1 MQKKKIDM
9 AQFCLKYEQIKQNL
23 SPYSRKMIDTFINLF
38 GERIIKV
45 DGIYLRGQ
53 ILCDLDIMYKNID
66 KVSNDKLKEDLIKL
80 KNMINNNENYL
91 DLYIKLQLVLGLYPD
106 DFFFNLA
113 CDYFYREIYTKIM
126 NDEFVDEYKE
136 EKKKKHRR

>member
-1 MQKKKIDM
+1 MQKMKVDM
-9 AQFCLKYEQIKQNL
+9 SQFCLKYEKIKQNL
-23 SPYSRKMIDTFINLF
+23 SSYSRKMIETFINLF

-45 DGIYLRGQ
+45 DNIYLRGQ
-53 ILCDLDIMYKNID
+53 ILCDLDTMYKNID
-66 KVSNDKLKEDLIKL
+66 EVSNDKLREDLIKL
-80 KNMINNNENYL
+80 KEMINNNENYL

-126 NDEFVDEYKE
+126 NDEFVDEYRE

>member
-1 MQKKKIDM
+1 MQKMKVDM
-9 AQFCLKYEQIKQNL
+9 SQFCLKYEKIKQNL
-23 SPYSRKMIDTFINLF
+23 SSYSRKMIETFINLF

-45 DGIYLRGQ
+45 DNIYLRGQ
-53 ILCDLDIMYKNID
+53 ILCDLDTMYKNID
-66 KVSNDKLKEDLIKL
+66 EVSNDKLREDLIKL
-80 KNMINNNENYL
+80 KEMINNNENYL

-113 CDYFYREIYTKIM
+113 CDYFYREIYSKIM
-126 NDEFVDEYKE
+126 NDEFVDEYRE